1 MRFTIEV
8 LRLFHENAAVLA
20 RERVF
25 AIRPI
30 GAKRK
35 AFTLLGQWQG
45 RGATAV
51 RVLNSSGEEI
61 YFMTSASDR

>member
-1 MRFTIEV
+1 MRYTIEV
-8 LRLFHENAAVLA
+8 LRVIHEDAAVLA

-25 AIRPI
+25 AIRAFS
-30 GAKRK
+30 AKNK
-35 AFTLLGQWQG
+35 AFTMLQQWQG

-51 RVLNSSGEEI
+51 RVLSSSGREI